1 VPRHSAPPQPA
12 WLRPRLV
19 VAFVVATAGLVTAI
33 WLPTRNDSADAA
45 ERGRRGDDSR
55 RSRSLP
61 AFADDFSGKRGSTV
75 DPGKWVLRTDRA
87 DNGVQF
93 SESVRNARLDGEGD
107 LVLVLRGEDRGTFS
121 TARLYSRATLR
132 GTAGHV
138 EARIKAPAGEGLQP
152 AFELVDAGRPSAG
165 AVNVLAEPVT
175 DDDFHTYAVD
185 FKPGEVVL
193 SVDGAPVDS
202 KGLDALDLG
211 KPFRLALTLTAD
223 DRVEADLPARM
234 VVDSVS
240 FSGADASADPTAPPA
255 TTPPT
260 TEPTTAPTT
269 EPPTTAPTTE
279 PPTTAP
285 TTEPPTTAPTATTP
299 PAATTPPTKAPA
311 ATAWAPFTDYV
322 AGQLVTFK
330 GVTYQVLETHTSL
343 PGWEP
348 TALPALFKK
357 I

>member
-1 VPRHSAPPQPA
+1 VPRHSAPQQPT

-19 VAFVVATAGLVTAI
+19 VAFVVATAGLVTAV

-45 ERGRRGDDSR
+45 ERN
-55 RSRSLP
+55 RSTDRLNRSLP
-61 AFADDFSGKRGSTV
+61 AFADDFSGRRGSTV
-75 DPGKWVLRTDRA
+75 DPGKWALRTDRV
-87 DNGVQF
+87 NGGVQF
-93 SESVRNARLDGEGD
+93 SQSVRNARLDGDGN
-107 LVLVLRGEDRGTFS
+107 LVIVLRDEDRDAFS
-121 TARLYSRATLR
+121 TARLYTRGTLR

-138 EARIKAPAGEGLQP
+138 EARIKLPADEGLRP
-152 AFELVDAGRPSAG
+152 TFELVSAVRTSTG
-165 AVNVLAEPVT
+165 ALNLLADPVT

-185 FKPGEVVL
+185 WKPGEVTF
-193 SVDGAPVDS
+193 SVDGSQVRREALRGVDT
-202 KGLDALDLG
+202 GQ
-211 KPFRLALTLTAD
+211 PFRLALSLTVGD
-223 DRVEADLPARM
+223 NRRDADLPARM

-240 FSGADASADPTAPPA
+240 FSGADASAEPPA
-255 TTPPT
+255 TTPPATTPPTSEPPTTPPT

-269 EPPTTAPTTE
+269 EPPTSE

-285 TTEPPTTAPTATTP
+285 TT
-299 PAATTPPTKAPA
+299 TPPTSAPA
-311 ATAWAPFTDYV
+311 ATQWAPFTDYI

-330 GVTYQVLETHTSL
+330 NVEYQVLETHTSL